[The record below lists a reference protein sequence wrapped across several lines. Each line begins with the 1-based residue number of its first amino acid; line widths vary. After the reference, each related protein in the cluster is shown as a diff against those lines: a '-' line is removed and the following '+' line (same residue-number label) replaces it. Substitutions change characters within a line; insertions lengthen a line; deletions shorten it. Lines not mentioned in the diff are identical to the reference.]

1 MSIASSSAERTS
13 ARRAPLAAVFG
24 CAGPVLAARE
34 RDFFRDADPL
44 GFILFERNLGDAAA
58 IRRLTAELRDAVDDP
73 GAPVL
78 IDQEGGRV
86 SRLGPPAWPAFPSA
100 ARLAEGPVA
109 ATRATARAI
118 GGMLAGLG
126 LDVNCAPVGDV
137 HAPGLTHEVIGE
149 RAFSSDPAIVAA
161 HARACAEG
169 LRDAGVLP
177 VLKHLPGHGRAAAD
191 SHETLPETDDDEP
204 SVAAFSALADLPV
217 GMTAHVLYRNWDAR
231 LPATLSPAVIGD
243 IVRGRIGFDGL
254 LLTDDLSMR
263 ALDGPLG
270 ERARRALDAGC
281 DIALHCNGDPAEMAA
296 VAAAAGP
303 MTPAAAAR
311 WRRARN
317 WLEAP
322 S

>member
-1 MSIASSSAERTS
+1 MSIASSSAERAASRT
-13 ARRAPLAAVFG
+13 APLAAVFG
-24 CAGPVLAARE
+24 CAGVALSARE

-58 IRRLTAELRDAVDDP
+58 IRRLAGALREAVGDA

-86 SRLGPPAWPAFPSA
+86 ARLGPPDWPAFPSA
-100 ARLAEGPVA
+100 ARLAGGAVG
-109 ATRATARAI
+109 ATRAAARAI
-118 GGMLAGLG
+118 GELLAGLG
-126 LDVNCAPVGDV
+126 IDVNCAPVADV
-137 HAPGLTHEVIGE
+137 QAPGLTHEVIGE

-161 HARACAEG
+161 HARAYAEG

-191 SHETLPETDDDEP
+191 SHETLPQTDADEP

-217 GMTAHVLYRNWDAR
+217 GMTAHVLYRDWDAR
-231 LPATLSPAVIGD
+231 LPATLSPAVIAG

-263 ALDGPLG
+263 ALDGPVG
-270 ERARRALDAGC
+270 QRARRALDAGC
-281 DIALHCNGDPAEMAA
+281 DIALHCNGDPAEMAG
-296 VAAAAGP
+296 VAAAAGR
-303 MTPAAAAR
+303 MTAAAAGR
-311 WRRARN
+311 WRRART
-317 WLEAP
+317 WLAA

>member
-1 MSIASSSAERTS
+1 MSIASSSAERTGS
-13 ARRAPLAAVFG
+13 REAPLAAVFG
-24 CAGPVLAARE
+24 CAGPVLTARE
-34 RDFFRDADPL
+34 RDFFRDADPF
-44 GFILFERNLGDAAA
+44 GFILFERNLGGAAA
-58 IRRLTAELRDAVDDP
+58 IRRLTCELREAVGDG

-86 SRLGPPAWPAFPSA
+86 ARLGPPDWPAFPSA
-100 ARLAEGPVA
+100 ARLAEGPVG

-126 LDVNCAPVGDV
+126 IDVNCAPVADV

-161 HARACAEG
+161 HARAYAEG

-191 SHETLPETDDDEP
+191 SHETLPETDADEP

-217 GMTAHVLYRNWDAR
+217 GMTAHVLYRDWDAR
-231 LPATLSPAVIGD
+231 LPATLSPAVIGEV
-243 IVRGRIGFDGL
+243 VRGRIGFDGL

-263 ALDGPLG
+263 ALDGPFG
-270 ERARRALDAGC
+270 ARTRGALDAGC
-281 DIALHCNGDPAEMAA
+281 DIALHCNADAAEMAE
-296 VAAAAGP
+296 VAAAAGR
-303 MTPAAAAR
+303 MTALAAGR

-317 WLEAP
+317 WLEA

>member
-1 MSIASSSAERTS
+1 MSTASSSVERTGS
-13 ARRAPLAAVFG
+13 RRAPLAAVFG
-24 CAGPVLAARE
+24 CAGPALTAWE

-44 GFILFERNLGDAAA
+44 GFILFERNLGDADA
-58 IRRLTAELRDAVDDP
+58 IRRLIAALRDAVGDP

-86 SRLGPPAWPAFPSA
+86 ARLGPPAWPAFPSA

-109 ATRATARAI
+109 GTRATARAI
-118 GGMLAGLG
+118 GAILAGLG
-126 LDVNCAPVGDV
+126 IDVNCAPVADV
-137 HAPGLTHEVIGE
+137 RAPGLTHEVIGE
-149 RAFSSDPAIVAA
+149 RAFSSDPAITAT
-161 HARACAEG
+161 HARAYAEG

-177 VLKHLPGHGRAAAD
+177 VLKHLPGHGRVAAD
-191 SHETLPETDDDEP
+191 SHETLPETDADEP
-204 SVAAFSALADLPV
+204 SVRAFSALADLPV

-231 LPATLSPAVIGD
+231 LPATLSPVVIGD

-311 WRRARN
+311 WRHARN
-317 WLEAP
+317 WLEA